1 MSKNNHGGGALK
13 QGFLARLLRNQAG
26 NALMIVAAAV
36 IPLLGLVGGGID
48 MSRLYLTQAR
58 LQQAC
63 DAGALAGRKEM
74 GAGAWS
80 ANSGKPD
87 TVALQLFDANFGS
100 NPYGTTGTTRSFV
113 ESNRKVTGTAS
124 VTVPMTVMR
133 ALGISSKTLS
143 TTCEAEMR
151 IPNTDVMFVLD
162 VTGSMASKAN
172 SSDSLS
178 KIDGLKKAVKCF
190 YEALAKQDTD
200 ADCGSTPTGSNS
212 STAQLRF
219 GFVPYSVNVN
229 VGKLLKNDWIADNW
243 TYQSRTYAWNG
254 TTYNTSTS
262 EGSWTKV
269 SGTVVSDTV
278 SGQSSCNIPADTFL
292 QTTSSS
298 ESSSTATDGTVTIRT
313 TTTRISNGID
323 YDDKCSSSS
332 NKNKK
337 TYSYDRTI
345 YTVYK
350 EQKVD
355 TTTKTPRYI
364 YTYQPVSFPV
374 ASLKAGGTDNSQWNG
389 SITLPVGTGGA
400 NRSIAW
406 NGCIEERKTVRATSY
421 YPIPSGAYDL
431 DIDMVPSTSDRDTQ
445 WGPLL
450 PGAQFNRNTYENLE
464 STNASSSMSA
474 TCPTEAKK
482 LQVWA
487 SASSFQAYVNSLT
500 PSGTTYHDIGM
511 LWGARLASPT
521 GIFRS
526 ENAAT
531 PTGGQIERHI
541 IFMTDGET
549 NSGVE
554 EPTAYGIHKL
564 DRRQTSETIAP
575 TDPDTDAQVNARFT
589 ALCSAAKNKGFT
601 VWTIYF
607 GVTVTNSSSQPVKD
621 TAARLQNCASDAQH
635 AFTAAN
641 STTLINNF
649 KDIADNIS
657 QLRLTQ

>member
-1 MSKNNHGGGALK
+1 MSDCETMSKNNHGGDALK

-80 ANSGKPD
+80 ANNGKPH
-87 TVALQLFDANFGS
+87 TVALQFFDANFGS
-100 NPYGTTGTTRSFV
+100 DPYGTSGTTRSFV

-133 ALGISSKTLS
+133 ALGMSSKTLS

-190 YEALAKQDTD
+190 YEALAKRDTD
-200 ADCGSTPTGSNS
+200 ADCGSTPTTSNS

-229 VGKLLKNDWIADNW
+229 VGRLLKNDWMADNW
-243 TYQSRTYAWNG
+243 TYQSRVY
-254 TTYNTSTS
+254 
-262 EGSWTKV
+262 
-269 SGTVVSDTV
+269 
-278 SGQSSCNIPADTFL
+278 SGQGWSYW
-292 QTTSSS
+292 
-298 ESSSTATDGTVTIRT
+298 ESSSQNTSCSSINNTNTAEYRNKNESGN
-313 TTTRISNGID
+313 SNK
-323 YDDKCSSSS
+323 KCSYETR
-332 NKNKK
+332 
-337 TYSYDRTI
+337 TYG
-345 YTVYK
+345 
-350 EQKVD
+350 
-355 TTTKTPRYI
+355 PL
-364 YTYQPVSFPV
+364 YTYQPVSLNV
-374 ASLKAGGTDNSQWNG
+374 SGLKNGDSAWKTSVSLP
-389 SITLPVGTGGA
+389 LGA
-400 NRSIAW
+400 NNANVSVAW
-406 NGCIEERKTVRATSY
+406 SGCIEERQTVRATSY
-421 YPIPSGAYDL
+421 DPIPSGAKDL
-431 DIDMVPSTSDRDTQ
+431 DIDTVPTTGDSTTQ
-445 WGPLL
+445 WAPLL
-450 PGAQFNRNTYENLE
+450 PNAVWGRINE
-464 STNASSSMSA
+464 SRSRVYAALTRDDFANSSA
-474 TCPTEAKK
+474 ACPTEARK
-482 LQVWA
+482 LQVWPS
-487 SASSFQAYVNSLT
+487 SANTETFQQYVNSLSPT
-500 PSGTTYHDIGM
+500 GQTYHDIGL

-521 GIFRS
+521 GIFKN

-549 NSGVE
+549 QTSVSNYN
-554 EPTAYGIHKL
+554 AYGIAWW
-564 DRRQTSETIAP
+564 DRRQTSENTAP
-575 TDPDTDAQVNARFT
+575 SDSDSNAQVNARFT
-589 ALCSAAKNKGFT
+589 ALCTAIKNKGFT
-601 VWTIYF
+601 LWTIYF
-607 GVTVTNSSSQPVKD
+607 GIEVTNSSSQPVKD
-621 TAARLQNCASDAQH
+621 TAARLQNCASDTQH

>member
-1 MSKNNHGGGALK
+1 MSDCETMSKNNHGGGALK

-80 ANSGKPD
+80 ANSGKPN

-133 ALGISSKTLS
+133 ALGMSSKTLS
-143 TTCEAEMR
+143 TNCEAEMR

-162 VTGSMASKAN
+162 VTGSMGNYAN
-172 SSDSLS
+172 SSDSLT

-190 YEALAKQDTD
+190 YEALAKIDTD

-229 VGKLLKNDWIADNW
+229 VGKLLNNDWIADNW
-243 TYQSRTYAWNG
+243 TYQSRTYDSEAWSDWQSDSQSGNCSSLQDS
-254 TTYNTSTS
+254 NTVQYRN
-262 EGSWTKV
+262 K
-269 SGTVVSDTV
+269 
-278 SGQSSCNIPADTFL
+278 
-292 QTTSSS
+292 
-298 ESSSTATDGTVTIRT
+298 SSTTRNGKT
-313 TTTRISNGID
+313 TCSYETRAKGA
-323 YDDKCSSSS
+323 
-332 NKNKK
+332 
-337 TYSYDRTI
+337 
-345 YTVYK
+345 
-350 EQKVD
+350 
-355 TTTKTPRYI
+355 
-364 YTYQPVSFPV
+364 YTYKPVSFSV
-374 ASLKAGGTDNSQWNG
+374 AGLKAGGTNNSGWKS
-389 SITLPVGTGGA
+389 SISLPVGTNGA
-400 NRSIAW
+400 NKSVSW
-406 NGCIEERKTVRATSY
+406 SGCIEERQTVRATSY
-421 YPIPSGAYDL
+421 DPIPSGAYDL
-431 DIDMVPSTSDRDTQ
+431 NIDMVPDKADSKTQ

-450 PGAQFNRNTYENLE
+450 PGAQFARSTYEPLSTTTNL
-464 STNASSSMSA
+464 SSASGI
-474 TCPTEAKK
+474 CPTEARK
-482 LQVWA
+482 LQVWP
-487 SASSFQAYVNSLT
+487 SSDNTETFQAYVNSLS
-500 PSGTTYHDIGM
+500 PNGNTYHDIGL

-521 GIFRS
+521 GLFKDQN
-526 ENAAT
+526 EKT
-531 PTGGQIERHI
+531 PSGGQIERHI

-549 NSGVE
+549 QTAVDNV
-554 EPTAYGIHKL
+554 TAYGIAKL
-564 DRRQTSETIAP
+564 DRRQTDESKAP
-575 TDPDTDAQVNARFT
+575 TKGDTDAQVNARFT
-589 ALCSAAKNKGFT
+589 ALCTAIKNKGFT
-601 VWTIYF
+601 LWTIYF
-607 GVTVTNSSSQPVKD
+607 GVEVTNSSSQPVKD